1 MMDIA
6 NKEAQT
12 NNNAVDDVHLGEFA
26 WGGVPTSGTDS
37 RTCILK

>member
-12 NNNAVDDVHLGEFA
+12 NNNAVEGVHVGEFT
-26 WGGVPTSGTDS
+26 WGLNFNLA
-37 RTCILK
+37 I

>member
-12 NNNAVDDVHLGEFA
+12 NNNAVDGVHVGEFV
-26 WGGVPTSGTDS
+26 WGLNFNLA
-37 RTCILK
+37 I